1 MSCLLLPLRFS
12 FPLAL
17 AQVYEQQM
25 FSLCLKWI
33 FFHKPLAGV
42 LTLYNWCGL
51 DIVLLF
57 FLFFHSFA
65 FKRHRAPSL
74 TSCSFKFFFFLS
86 CSFKTHFKEILQ
98 IWIKVICNAVGFLSE
113 GTKYDKAMRKATMA
127 AFVLNSDCAQT
138 PSRLRFPLLD
148 KTTLK
153 MLTSWFIL
161 GSLNPSILC
170 TFLL

>member
-1 MSCLLLPLRFS
+1 MWS
-12 FPLAL
+12 
-17 AQVYEQQM
+17 
-25 FSLCLKWI
+25 W
-33 FFHKPLAGV
+33 
-42 LTLYNWCGL
+42 
-51 DIVLLF
+51 
-57 FLFFHSFA
+57 HSFA

-74 TSCSFKFFFFLS
+74 TSCSFFFLS

-127 AFVLNSDCAQT
+127 AFCLKFCVQT
-138 PSRLRFPLLD
+138 PSRLRFPLLE

-161 GSLNPSILC
+161 GSLNPWVSSAPFWFRHTCSNLY
-170 TFLL
+170 THFPHAWVWKLLKLPVYGAFLSHVFLEI